1 MLFSLVVVL
10 NSGVSFASACSEAEV
25 FDPFVSVTE
34 FTVLVFVMFGS
45 VSTPGDIFSPE
56 PVESRLTGDVSE
68 TVVVVVDLEESVTS
82 GDSVI
87 LSDFTSDTALVE
99 LDCTAVL
106 FNSGRA

>member
-1 MLFSLVVVL
+1 MLFSSVVVL
-10 NSGVSFASACSEAEV
+10 NSGVSFLSACSVAEA
-25 FDPFVSVTE
+25 FDSFVGVTE
-34 FTVLVFVMFGS
+34 FTVLVFVMFAS
-45 VSTPGDIFSPE
+45 VLTPGYMLLLE

-68 TVVVVVDLEESVTS
+68 TVVIVVDLEESVTS